1 MAEPI
6 CDFSLVC
13 DKASTI
19 NNFIMLLLLEV
30 NAFYELLLLPSVSS
44 STIIIVHP
52 SQHIGTRKV
61 IPSTVPNTCSALCL
75 NLSLWSCL
83 PPPPPNSSDSL
94 PL

>member
-30 NAFYELLLLPSVSS
+30 NAFYELLLFPSVSPIYHNHCTPQPAYWNQEGDS
-44 STIIIVHP
+44 IHCPQHMLSTMLE
-52 SQHIGTRKV
+52 S
-61 IPSTVPNTCSALCL
+61 VPVE
-75 NLSLWSCL
+75 L
-83 PPPPPNSSDSL
+83 PAPPNSSDSL